1 MIRKTS
7 EYVVDCGS
15 SVLQCGAV
23 CCAVL
28 QCVAVDRC
36 MTSKTP
42 EGGTYCCELPCV
54 ARRMD
59 EKQDIRG

>member
-7 EYVVDCGS
+7 KCIVDCGS

-42 EGGTYCCELPCV
+42 EGGTYCSELPCV
-54 ARRMD
+54 AACYSRRMD
-59 EKQDIRG
+59 E

>member
-7 EYVVDCGS
+7 EYVVDCGI

-42 EGGTYCCELPCV
+42 EGGTYCSV
-54 ARRMD
+54 AACYSRRMD